1 MFKNKSIAVTLFLSI
16 CPILVFLLLP
26 VSSDNNSSSAFFK
39 KTDKHDFIPSTIKS
53 ASSLNNSKYQE
64 EIIADEGR
72 SFKKEIIPL
81 ESSEE
86 IDTTIEPVGIN
97 INAKTDD
104 ISSSLKSLSEE
115 QNDIKSASE
124 TGKSKLDEL
133 TTVLNVTD
141 ADIETLVKT
150 FSKLTGRN
158 YIVDSSVK
166 GKITI
171 HLPTPITLSEALKV
185 FDSVLL
191 LRGFATVPVSDNIWK
206 VISAKDAKQTTIPI
220 IGSANT
226 TDESLVTE
234 IIKTTHL
241 SADEVQKLI
250 SQFVSKDGYSQA
262 ITGTNL
268 IILVDSSSN
277 IRRIK
282 NLMNEIDIAPVD
294 QDITII
300 PIEHALAN
308 DLAEKISKI
317 IGGEEEKKEVP
328 SELNIAT
335 SAIRN
340 RIAQRAGLQTPVLDQ
355 QSTNSSSSVRSNP
368 IKIIPDERTN
378 SLIVVADEFT
388 TLKIKALVEQL
399 DSELD
404 KSSGR
409 FWVYR
414 LEHADAQELSMV
426 ISSLISGGGAMG
438 GGMSDNR
445 GSSMSRGSMRGAQMG
460 MGGGFGGV
468 GGTGGMGGGIG
479 MAGGGMGRSGGISR
493 QRSNRNMSSQ
503 GGMMG
508 GGIGVPAGGSMNTP
522 IIPGASNSTR
532 VTFQDEISI
541 APDFSTNSLVIN
553 ADKADYE
560 KLLQVIKILDVKR
573 RQVLVEATILEV
585 SLSEDQGL
593 GVELSGTAATNSSGV
608 FGQTNYGGLTNLL
621 TNPAALSD
629 LTIAAASSG
638 TLTLPGGLTIP
649 SQSALITAVS
659 THSNVNVLSA
669 PTILSTDNQE
679 AEIIVGENVPFV
691 TSTGVNQINLGN
703 TFNQIQRQ
711 DVGITLRITPQIGS
725 GDFLSL
731 QIFVEISN
739 VVPGTRNDPN
749 GPTTTIRT
757 SDTVVAVKNRQMIVT
772 GGLIQDSVT
781 DSVRG
786 VPFLKDIPVMG
797 ALFRRQ
803 DEIKRRTNLLI
814 FLTPQIIQDQYDARE
829 QTKIKAGTL
838 DAEIDINSSAASRK
852 AVLSNPSIDDVF
864 DSPEEENYENNIPIN
879 SKSSNLNNNS
889 QSEKFTFKVM
899 KEDEINTK
907 LPSPKKENI
916 DQSGVYVVLKSINSD
931 SKIDYKTSNNGILG
945 LIIKNS
951 NKMNSYFLPGSL
963 YNVKDNNYVCLGS
976 YDSKSEAENSN
987 PDIVFWNE
995 LSDDQ
1000 SSLIRKY

>member
-1 MFKNKSIAVTLFLSI
+1 MFKNKSLAVTLLLSSL
-16 CPILVFLLLP
+16 PVLAFLLLP
-26 VSSDNNSSSAFFK
+26 AQSDPLSAYKSGSSLLSNKFGEELLTDEARRYRKEPVPLEIAEEMDVEFEPSSSTHLAKNTHLEKTTQGALPQESAEQSDDSDSPAK
-39 KTDKHDFIPSTIKS
+39 KS
-53 ASSLNNSKYQE
+53 N
-64 EIIADEGR
+64 
-72 SFKKEIIPL
+72 
-81 ESSEE
+81 
-86 IDTTIEPVGIN
+86 
-97 INAKTDD
+97 
-104 ISSSLKSLSEE
+104 
-115 QNDIKSASE
+115 
-124 TGKSKLDEL
+124 LDEL
-133 TTVLNVTD
+133 TTVLNVND
-141 ADIETLVKT
+141 ADIEALIKT

-171 HLPTPITLSEALKV
+171 HLPTPISLSEALKV

-191 LRGFATVPVSDNIWK
+191 LRGFATVPVSENIWK
-206 VISAKDAKQTTIPI
+206 VISAKEAKQTTIPL
-220 IGSANT
+220 IGSIDT

-241 SADEVQKLI
+241 SADEIQKLV
-250 SQFVSKDGYSQA
+250 SQFISKDGYSQSVS
-262 ITGTNL
+262 GTNL

-277 IRRIK
+277 IKRIK
-282 NLMNEIDIAPVD
+282 NLMSEIDIAPVD

-300 PIEHALAN
+300 PIEHALAD
-308 DLAEKISKI
+308 DLAEKINKI
-317 IGGEEEKKEVP
+317 IGGGENEKKEVP
-328 SELNIAT
+328 NELNIA
-335 SAIRN
+335 SLALRN
-340 RIAQRAGLQTPVLDQ
+340 RIAQRAGMTTQTNQPEQ
-355 QSTNSSSSVRSNP
+355 SSSAVRSNP

-414 LEHADAQELSMV
+414 LEHADAQELAMV
-426 ISSLISGGGAMG
+426 LSNLISGGGAMG
-438 GGMSDNR
+438 GMGGETR
-445 GSSMSRGSMRGAQMG
+445 GSSMSRNSSLGNQSGG
-460 MGGGFGGV
+460 GVGGFGG
-468 GGTGGMGGGIG
+468 GMGAGGF
-479 MAGGGMGRSGGISR
+479 GGGMGASGMGSMGGGSRSRGGVSR
-493 QRSNRNMSSQ
+493 QRNQ
-503 GGMMG
+503 GGNNMG
-508 GGIGVPAGGSMNTP
+508 GSIGIPAGGSMNSP
-522 IIPGASNSTR
+522 MIPGASNSTR

-541 APDFSTNSLVIN
+541 AADFSTNSLVIN

-560 KLLQVIKILDVKR
+560 KLLQVIKVLDVKR

-593 GVELSGTAATNSSGV
+593 GVELHGTAATNSSGI

-629 LTIAAASSG
+629 LTIAAASAG
-638 TLTLPGGLTIP
+638 TLTLPGGIVIP

-659 THSNVNVLSA
+659 SNSNVNVLSA

-781 DSVRG
+781 ESTRG
-786 VPFLKDIPVMG
+786 VPFLQDIPVMG
-797 ALFRRQ
+797 ALFKRQ

-814 FLTPQIIQDQYDARE
+814 FLTPQIIQDQFDARE
-829 QTKIKAGTL
+829 HTKIKS
-838 DAEIDINSSAASRK
+838 DKMSSEIDLKGREPSRK
-852 AVLSNPSIDDVF
+852 DVFENPAIDDVF
-864 DSPEEENYENNIPIN
+864 DSPEEEKYLENRPIRPAQSTSDSHVINTGN
-879 SKSSNLNNNS
+879 SYS
-889 QSEKFTFKVM
+889 FKVM
-899 KEDEINTK
+899 RQDTPEPK
-907 LPSPKKENI
+907 LPDTSHLF
-916 DQSGVYVVLKSINSD
+916 VVLKSTQKASGSD
-931 SKIDYKTSNNGILG
+931 LIMGSDGTFG
-945 LIIKNS
+945 LIIPRTAHSKTGYSRAGHSGNLFSTGSQYSREGDQFVCIGVYDAQEEAHRVHSNSIIWNQIDEEEMASLEKNGWV
-951 NKMNSYFLPGSL
+951 F
-963 YNVKDNNYVCLGS
+963 
-976 YDSKSEAENSN
+976 YD
-987 PDIVFWNE
+987 
-995 LSDDQ
+995 
-1000 SSLIRKY
+1000 R

>member
-1 MFKNKSIAVTLFLSI
+1 MFKNNSFAVTL
-16 CPILVFLLLP
+16 LVSSLPVLAFLLLP
-26 VSSDNNSSSAFFK
+26 AQSDPPSAFR
-39 KTDKHDFIPSTIKS
+39 SG
-53 ASSLNNSKYQE
+53 ASLLPDRFGE
-64 EIIADEGR
+64 EHVADE
-72 SFKKEIIPL
+72 SKKFRRDPVPL
-81 ESSEE
+81 DIAEE
-86 IDTTIEPVGIN
+86 EDTADEFED
-97 INAKTDD
+97 KTQKFDPSPSATD
-104 ISSSLKSLSEE
+104 ADKEEKKADSL
-115 QNDIKSASE
+115 
-124 TGKSKLDEL
+124 GKKNLDEL

-141 ADIETLVKT
+141 ADIEALVKT

-206 VISAKDAKQTTIPI
+206 VISAKDAKQTTIPLT
-220 IGSANT
+220 GSLHS

-234 IIKTTHL
+234 IIKTTYL

-250 SQFVSKDGYSQA
+250 TQFISKDGYSQSVS
-262 ITGTNL
+262 GTNL

-277 IRRIK
+277 IKRIK
-282 NLMNEIDIAPVD
+282 ELMNEIDIAPVD

-300 PIEHALAN
+300 PIEHALAD
-308 DLAEKISKI
+308 DLAEKINKI
-317 IGGEEEKKEVP
+317 IGEGEEDKKEVP
-328 SELNIAT
+328 TELNIA
-335 SAIRN
+335 SAALQR
-340 RIAQRAGLQTPVLDQ
+340 RIAQRSGLP
-355 QSTNSSSSVRSNP
+355 QSGQPAQSSASAVRSNP

-378 SLIVVADEFT
+378 SLIIVADEFT

-409 FWVYR
+409 FWVHR
-414 LEHADAQELSMV
+414 LEHADAQELAMV
-426 ISSLISGGGAMG
+426 LSNLISGGGAMG
-438 GGMSDNR
+438 GMMGDTR
-445 GSSMSRGSMRGAQMG
+445 GSSMSRNSSRGSQFGGG
-460 MGGGFGGV
+460 MGGFGGGM
-468 GGTGGMGGGIG
+468 GGLGGMGGMGGMGAMGGMGGG
-479 MAGGGMGRSGGISR
+479 MGGMSRGRGGISR
-493 QRSNRNMSSQ
+493 QMNQ
-503 GGMMG
+503 GAGMMG
-508 GGIGVPAGGSMNTP
+508 GGIGIPAGGSMNTP
-522 IIPGASNSTR
+522 MIPGSSSSTR

-541 APDFSTNSLVIN
+541 AADFSTNSLVIN
-553 ADKADYE
+553 ADKSDYD
-560 KLLQVIKILDVKR
+560 KLMQVIKVLDVKR

-593 GVELSGTAATNSSGV
+593 GVELHGTGATNSAGV

-629 LTIAAASSG
+629 LTIAAASAG
-638 TLTLPGGLTIP
+638 TLTLPGGITIP

-659 THSNVNVLSA
+659 SNSNVNVLSA
-669 PTILSTDNQE
+669 PTILSTDNME

-781 DSVRG
+781 ESTRG
-786 VPFLKDIPVMG
+786 VPFLQDIPVMG

-814 FLTPQIIQDQYDARE
+814 FLTPQIIQDQFDARE
-829 QTKIKAGTL
+829 HTRIKTDKMTAESDLRQREPSRIEVL
-838 DAEIDINSSAASRK
+838 D
-852 AVLSNPSIDDVF
+852 NPAIDDVF
-864 DSPEEENYENNIPIN
+864 DSPEEEKYPENKPLGPAY
-879 SKSSNLNNNS
+879 KSSDSTS
-889 QSEKFTFKVM
+889 QSSSTSKFSFQVM
-899 KEDEINTK
+899 KEDTAQK
-907 LPSPKKENI
+907 SPPPST
-916 DQSGVYVVLKSINSD
+916 GGLYVVLQSIQNSG
-931 SKIDYKTSNNGILG
+931 TSGLLSGSDGSLG
-945 LIIKNS
+945 LIVPASASSRKLFTTGSQYSKNADIFVCVGVYDTEEEAHS
-951 NKMNSYFLPGSL
+951 THSGSL
-963 YNVKDNNYVCLGS
+963 IWNQVSADDMGS
-976 YDSKSEAENSN
+976 LEKNGW
-987 PDIVFWNE
+987 VFH
-995 LSDDQ
+995 D
-1000 SSLIRKY
+1000 R

>member
-1 MFKNKSIAVTLFLSI
+1 MFKNKSFVFTVALSLI
-16 CPILVFLLLP
+16 PVLVFLLLP
-26 VSSDNNSSSAFFK
+26 AQSDPLRSGSLGGAH
-39 KTDKHDFIPSTIKS
+39 TS
-53 ASSLNNSKYQE
+53 ASSLRVGRFGAEQVE
-64 EIIADEGR
+64 DESR
-72 SFKKEIIPL
+72 LYRNQAVPL
-81 ESSEE
+81 EIAEESDEDFLPVSGRRNIEGNNATNARHENALNASANTLEGLSPDSESSSEA
-86 IDTTIEPVGIN
+86 TRMN
-97 INAKTDD
+97 LN
-104 ISSSLKSLSEE
+104 
-115 QNDIKSASE
+115 
-124 TGKSKLDEL
+124 EL

-141 ADIETLVKT
+141 ADIEALIKT

-171 HLPTPITLSEALKV
+171 HLPTAITVAEALKV

-206 VISAKDAKQTTIPI
+206 VINAKDAKQTTIPI
-220 IGSANT
+220 AGSAFT

-234 IIKTTHL
+234 IIKTKHL
-241 SADEVQKLI
+241 SADEIQKLI
-250 SQFVSKDGYSQA
+250 SQFVSKDGYSQS
-262 ITGTNL
+262 ISGTNL

-277 IRRIK
+277 IKRIK
-282 NLMNEIDIAPVD
+282 DLMHEIDLAPVD

-300 PIEHALAN
+300 TIKHALAD
-308 DLAEKISKI
+308 DLAEKINKI
-317 IGGEEEKKEVP
+317 IGGGEEDKKELP
-328 SELNIAT
+328 NELNIPSRALRT
-335 SAIRN
+335 
-340 RIAQRAGLQTPVLDQ
+340 RIAQQGGLNQPVQTSSASAVRA
-355 QSTNSSSSVRSNP
+355 NP

-409 FWVYR
+409 FWVHR

-426 ISSLISGGGAMG
+426 LSNLIGGGGGG
-438 GGMSDNR
+438 GGMSGDFG
-445 GSSMSRGSMRGAQMG
+445 GSSMSRNSSRGGGLGGGS
-460 MGGGFGGV
+460 GGFGGA
-468 GGTGGMGGGIG
+468 GGMGG
-479 MAGGGMGRSGGISR
+479 MGGTSGFGGAGMGSSRGARSSGGISR
-493 QRSNRNMSSQ
+493 QGNQRGSM
-503 GGMMG
+503 GGSG
-508 GGIGVPAGGSMNTP
+508 GGIGIPAGGSMNAP
-522 IIPGASNSTR
+522 FVPGASTSTR
-532 VTFQDEISI
+532 VTFQGEISI
-541 APDFSTNSLVIN
+541 AADFATNSLVIN

-560 KLLQVIKILDVKR
+560 KLSQVIKVLDVKR

-593 GVELSGTAATNSSGV
+593 GVELSGSAATNSSGV

-638 TLTLPGGLTIP
+638 TLTLPGGISIP
-649 SQSALITAVS
+649 TQSALITAVS
-659 THSNVNVLSA
+659 TNSNVNVLSA

-781 DSVRG
+781 ESTRG
-786 VPFLKDIPVMG
+786 VPFLQDIPVMG
-797 ALFRRQ
+797 ALFQRQ

-814 FLTPQIIQDQYDARE
+814 FLTPQIIQDQFDARDH
-829 QTKIKAGTL
+829 TKLKSEKMS
-838 DAEIDINSSAASRK
+838 AEVDRSNREPTRK
-852 AVLSNPSIDDVF
+852 EVFENPAIDDVF
-864 DSPEEENYENNIPIN
+864 DTAEEEVYMENRPL
-879 SKSSNLNNNS
+879 SPSDQSSATTT
-889 QSEKFTFKVM
+889 QSRPLYSFKVM
-899 KEDEINTK
+899 KEEAPALK
-907 LPSPKKENI
+907 LPPHEPSLFVIMKSLGGNSSIQKSSDGTFGFVTTLNDKNKALFSTGSQYSKNGETFVCI
-916 DQSGVYVVLKSINSD
+916 GVFDSQEEAETLYADPLPWNTLSAEELKS
-931 SKIDYKTSNNGILG
+931 
-945 LIIKNS
+945 
-951 NKMNSYFLPGSL
+951 
-963 YNVKDNNYVCLGS
+963 VRKD
-976 YDSKSEAENSN
+976 A
-987 PDIVFWNE
+987 
-995 LSDDQ
+995 
-1000 SSLIRKY
+1000 